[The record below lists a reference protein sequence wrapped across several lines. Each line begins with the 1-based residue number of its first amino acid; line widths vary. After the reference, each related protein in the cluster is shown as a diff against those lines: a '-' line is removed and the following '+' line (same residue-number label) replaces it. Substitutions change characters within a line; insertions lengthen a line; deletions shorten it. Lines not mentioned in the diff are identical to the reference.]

1 MNNLNKFHKWVT
13 AVSVYISLDS
23 YRRALNAEKANEAVT
38 RNHVMIED
46 AKKILGENV
55 TASTEAFNNL
65 QQSNIKAT
73 AQYDKCNTALE
84 HLMSVRNRLKSTAT
98 TGDSNLIKVNQEA
111 LLDAVKNVQTE
122 SDKLRQII
130 LLRVEAISNSGKG
143 SGSGGSM
150 NNFIGSY
157 FDFLNNFLSNLTLL
171 QKGAVAHIIAS
182 IFIIFCLFSIL
193 SAVFGDFLITYF
205 KLEEK
210 WPKLAKWVQL
220 RIKLQYTYIVAN
232 AIFILLTLGYI
243 IYVNILVFLI

>member
-84 HLMSVRNRLKSTAT
+84 HLMSVTNRLKSTAT

-130 LLRVEAISNSGKG
+130 QEAISNSGKG

>member
-1 MNNLNKFHKWVT
+1 MNN
-13 AVSVYISLDS
+13 Y
-23 YRRALNAEKANEAVT
+23 
-38 RNHVMIED
+38 
-46 AKKILGENV
+46 
-55 TASTEAFNNL
+55 
-65 QQSNIKAT
+65 
-73 AQYDKCNTALE
+73 
-84 HLMSVRNRLKSTAT
+84 
-98 TGDSNLIKVNQEA
+98 
-111 LLDAVKNVQTE
+111 
-122 SDKLRQII
+122 
-130 LLRVEAISNSGKG
+130 
-143 SGSGGSM
+143 
-150 NNFIGSY
+150 IGSY

>member
-1 MNNLNKFHKWVT
+1 MQ
-13 AVSVYISLDS
+13 
-23 YRRALNAEKANEAVT
+23 
-38 RNHVMIED
+38 
-46 AKKILGENV
+46 KKILGENV

-84 HLMSVRNRLKSTAT
+84 HLMSVTNRLKSTAT

-193 SAVFGDFLITYF
+193 CAVFGDFLITYF